1 LRNGVYVRGWLEI
14 SVVAGALLAVFGV
27 GIDRVPFFPDES
39 QWIATSYY
47 FEAFLDRSAEPNVWS
62 ERYWTLTQPP
72 LCRYVIALGRLAG
85 GYRVGD
91 LNPPW
96 VLGIDDATNIAKGAL
111 PNPRLLWWSRLPMA
125 LLAVVSILILFRLVT
140 AAAGRWAA
148 YALVLLLVANPFVYR
163 MLCRAMSE
171 APLLACTALF
181 ALASDAALAEWQ
193 RSVEGP
199 YRSFAAFRRV
209 AAWFFLAGCTCGLTA
224 AAKLNGF
231 ATVPA
236 GLILCALAA
245 ATHASKVPMGARSV
259 LTAATAGLLL
269 LGTALIF
276 VVLNPYL
283 YVDPLGRTVTLFNHR
298 LFEVQ
303 RQLAWYPNYVIHG
316 MTNRVEIVS
325 RQIFHDCATMSFP
338 GSALLNVVLCALG
351 AQFLVRQAWPWLRG
365 NPTGRTSVV
374 ILVVGLGTAAPALF
388 TPLDWDRYYLLPV
401 IAATVCIAVGIVTV
415 ITRLSLLWQSRT
427 AA

>member
-1 LRNGVYVRGWLEI
+1 MRGWLET
-14 SVVAGALLAVFGV
+14 SVVACALLAVFGV
-27 GIDRVPFFPDES
+27 GIDRVAFFPDES
-39 QWIATSYY
+39 EWIATSYY
-47 FEAFLDRSAEPNVWS
+47 FEAFLDRSAEPTLWS

-72 LCRYVIALGRLAG
+72 LCRYIIALGRLAG

-91 LNPPW
+91 LNRPW
-96 VLGIDDATNIAKGAL
+96 AFSIGDAANIARGAL

-148 YALVLLLVANPFVYR
+148 YTLVLLLAANPFVYR
-163 MLCRAMSE
+163 ILCRAMSE

-193 RSVEGP
+193 RSVEEP
-199 YRSFAAFRRV
+199 YRSFAAFRPV
-209 AAWFFLAGCTCGLTA
+209 AAWFFLAGCVCGLAA

-231 ATVPA
+231 ATVPT
-236 GLILCALAA
+236 GLVLCALAA
-245 ATHASKVPMGARSV
+245 ATHAGKVPMGARSV

-298 LFEVQ
+298 LLEIQ
-303 RQLAWYPNYVIHG
+303 GQLASHPNSVIHG
-316 MTNRVEIVS
+316 MTSRVEIVS
-325 RQIFHDCATMSFP
+325 RRILHDFAAMSFP
-338 GSALLNVVLCALG
+338 GSLLLNVVLCALG
-351 AQFLVRQAWPWLRG
+351 AHFIVRQAWPWLRG

-374 ILVVGLGTAAPALF
+374 ILVVGLGSAAPALF

-401 IAATVCIAVGIVTV
+401 IFTTVGIAVGIAACVTP
-415 ITRLSLLWQSRT
+415 LLARAREGFAPGGVSR
-427 AA
+427 